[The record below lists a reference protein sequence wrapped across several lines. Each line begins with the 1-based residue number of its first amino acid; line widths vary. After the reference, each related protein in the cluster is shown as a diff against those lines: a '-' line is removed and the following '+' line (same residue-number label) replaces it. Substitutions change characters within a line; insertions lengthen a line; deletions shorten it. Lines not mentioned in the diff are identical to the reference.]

1 MSDTSET
8 VTAVSEKFQYGQ
20 QVKFEIVDVIHM
32 FKTSKSLVQYAK
44 TRHHGNIL
52 LMDDEVQYSTQD
64 EHRYHEM
71 LVSPVFDGPG
81 KYKDVLILGGGDG
94 LAARTIY
101 DTVGEQTINSVTIVD
116 WDPEFVEFA
125 KTLPESGGAL
135 TDPRTILVFEN
146 ALDFVKKGG
155 RKYDAILMD
164 LPDPDGPEM
173 ETLYFQILSR
183 VNPICKNDCIVV
195 SHVGPVSLDN
205 HHPCWDFIRLFH
217 NNMMDIL
224 GYPEITLNTRY
235 IPSYAHEWAVM
246 AAYMGRCC
254 PQRGEIKDNSDIME
268 IYKSVLTGD
277 PRGAYDGRP

>member
-1 MSDTSET
+1 MSATSET

-32 FKTSKSLVQYAK
+32 FKTSKSLVQYAR

-52 LMDDEVQYSTQD
+52 LMDDEIQYSTQD
-64 EHRYHEM
+64 EHRYHDM

-94 LAARTIY
+94 LAARTLY
-101 DTVGEQTINSVTIVD
+101 DTIGQQTINSVTIVD

-135 TDPRTILVFEN
+135 ADPRTLLVFED
-146 ALDFVKKGG
+146 ALAFVRKGG

-164 LPDPDGPEM
+164 LPDPDGVEM
-173 ETLYFQILSR
+173 ENLYRYILYAL
-183 VNPICKNDCIVV
+183 PPLCKQDCIVV

-217 NNMMDIL
+217 DNMMETL
-224 GYPEITLNTRY
+224 EYPEITLNTRY

-246 AAYMGRCC
+246 SAYMGRTY
-254 PQRGEIKDNSDIME
+254 PQKEMNHNADIMA
-268 IYKSVLTGD
+268 IYDSVLIG
-277 PRGAYDGRP
+277 GAYGVRP

>member
-1 MSDTSET
+1 
-8 VTAVSEKFQYGQ
+8 
-20 QVKFEIVDVIHM
+20 VKFEIVGVIHM

-52 LMDDEVQYSTQD
+52 LMDDEIQYSTQD

-81 KYKDVLILGGGDG
+81 KYKDILILGGGDG
-94 LAARTIY
+94 LAARTMY
-101 DTVGEQTINSVTIVD
+101 DTIGQQTINSVTIVD

-125 KTLPESGGAL
+125 KILPESGGAL
-135 TDPRTILVFEN
+135 TDPRTLLVFED

-164 LPDPDGPEM
+164 LPDPDGVEM
-173 ETLYFQILSR
+173 ENLYRYILYAL
-183 VNPICKNDCIVV
+183 PPLCKQDCIVV

-217 NNMMDIL
+217 DNMMETL
-224 GYPEITLNTRY
+224 EYPEITLNTRY

-246 AAYMGRCC
+246 SAYMGRTY
-254 PQRGEIKDNSDIME
+254 PQKDMNHNADIMA
-268 IYKSVLTGD
+268 IYDSVLTGD
-277 PRGAYDGRP
+277 PRGAYDGLP

>member
-1 MSDTSET
+1 MSATSET

-52 LMDDEVQYSTQD
+52 LMDDEIQYSTQD

-81 KYKDVLILGGGDG
+81 KYKDILILGGGDG
-94 LAARTIY
+94 LAARTLY
-101 DTVGEQTINSVTIVD
+101 DTIGQQTINSVTIVD

-125 KTLPESGGAL
+125 KILPESGGAL
-135 TDPRTILVFEN
+135 TDPRTLLVFED
-146 ALDFVKKGG
+146 ALAFVRKGG

-164 LPDPDGPEM
+164 LPDPDGVEM
-173 ETLYFQILSR
+173 ENLYRYILYAL
-183 VNPICKNDCIVV
+183 PPLCKQDCIVV

-217 NNMMDIL
+217 DNMMETL
-224 GYPEITLNTRY
+224 EYPEITLNTRY

-246 AAYMGRCC
+246 SAYMGRTY
-254 PQRGEIKDNSDIME
+254 PQKDMNHNADIMA
-268 IYKSVLTGD
+268 IYDSVLTG
-277 PRGAYDGRP
+277 RP

>member
-1 MSDTSET
+1 MTDTSET
-8 VTAVSEKFQYGQ
+8 ATVVSEKFQYGQ

-32 FKTSKSLVQYAK
+32 FKTSKSLVQYAR

-52 LMDDEVQYSTQD
+52 LMDDEIQYSTQD

-81 KYKDVLILGGGDG
+81 KYKDILILGGGDG
-94 LAARTIY
+94 LAARMLY

-135 TDPRTILVFEN
+135 TDPRTTLVFED
-146 ALDFVKKGG
+146 ALAFVRKGG

-164 LPDPDGPEM
+164 LPDPDGVEM
-173 ETLYFQILSR
+173 ESLYQCILYGL
-183 VNPICKNDCIVV
+183 PLLCKQDCIVV

-217 NNMMDIL
+217 DNMMDTL
-224 GYPEITLNTRY
+224 NYPEITLNTRY

-246 AAYMGRCC
+246 SAYMGRCC
-254 PQRGEIKDNSDIME
+254 PQKEMNHNADIMA
-268 IYKSVLTGD
+268 IYDSILIAA
-277 PRGAYDGRP
+277 PRGACGVRP

>member
-1 MSDTSET
+1 MSATSET

-94 LAARTIY
+94 LAARTLY

-135 TDPRTILVFEN
+135 TDPRTTLVFED
-146 ALDFVKKGG
+146 ALAFVRKGG

-164 LPDPDGPEM
+164 LPDPDGVEM
-173 ETLYFQILSR
+173 ESLYQCILYGL
-183 VNPICKNDCIVV
+183 PPLCKQDCVV
-195 SHVGPVSLDN
+195 ISHVGPVSLDN

-217 NNMMDIL
+217 DNMMKSL
-224 GYPEITLNTRY
+224 EYPEITLNNRY

-254 PQRGEIKDNSDIME
+254 PQGYINHNADIMA
-268 IYKSVLTGD
+268 IYDSILIAA
-277 PRGAYDGRP
+277 PRGASAVRP

>member
-1 MSDTSET
+1 MSATSET

-52 LMDDEVQYSTQD
+52 LMDDEIQYSTQD

-81 KYKDVLILGGGDG
+81 KYKDILILGGGDG
-94 LAARTIY
+94 LAARTLY
-101 DTVGEQTINSVTIVD
+101 DTIGQQTINSVTIVD

-125 KTLPESGGAL
+125 KILPESGGAL
-135 TDPRTILVFEN
+135 TDPRTLLVFED
-146 ALDFVKKGG
+146 ALAFVRKGG

-164 LPDPDGPEM
+164 LPDPDGVEM
-173 ETLYFQILSR
+173 ENLYRYILYAL
-183 VNPICKNDCIVV
+183 PPLCKQDCIVV

-217 NNMMDIL
+217 DNMMETL
-224 GYPEITLNTRY
+224 EYPEITLNTRY

-246 AAYMGRCC
+246 SAYMGRTY
-254 PQRGEIKDNSDIME
+254 PQKEMNHNADIMA
-268 IYKSVLTGD
+268 IYDSVLIG
-277 PRGAYDGRP
+277 GAYGVRP

>member
-1 MSDTSET
+1 MTDTSET
-8 VTAVSEKFQYGQ
+8 VRAVSEKFQYGQ

-32 FKTSKSLVQYAK
+32 FKTSKSFVQYAR

-52 LMDDEVQYSTQD
+52 LMDDEIQYSTQD

-71 LVSPVFDGPG
+71 LVSPVFDGHE

-94 LAARTIY
+94 LAARMLY
-101 DTVGEQTINSVTIVD
+101 HTVGEQTINSVTIVD
-116 WDPEFVEFA
+116 WDEEFVEFA
-125 KTLPESGGAL
+125 KTLPESDGAL
-135 TDPRTILVFEN
+135 TDPRTTLVFEN

-164 LPDPDGPEM
+164 LPDPDGLLM
-173 ETLYFQILSR
+173 ETLYRYILSAL
-183 VNPICKNDCIVV
+183 PSICKQDCVVV

-217 NNMMDIL
+217 DNMMKTLD
-224 GYPEITLNTRY
+224 YPEITLNTRY

-246 AAYMGRCC
+246 SAYMGRTC
-254 PQRGEIKDNSDIME
+254 PQREMNHNSDIMA
-268 IYKSVLTGD
+268 IYNSMLTGD
-277 PRGAYDGRP
+277 PRGAYGGRP

>member
-1 MSDTSET
+1 MSATSET

-94 LAARTIY
+94 LAARTLY
-101 DTVGEQTINSVTIVD
+101 ETVGEHTINSVTIVD

-135 TDPRTILVFEN
+135 TDPRTTLVFED
-146 ALDFVKKGG
+146 ALAFVRKGG

-164 LPDPDGPEM
+164 LPDPDGVEM
-173 ETLYFQILSR
+173 ECLYQCILYGLL
-183 VNPICKNDCIVV
+183 PLCKQDCVV
-195 SHVGPVSLDN
+195 ISHVGPVSLDN

-217 NNMMDIL
+217 DNMMKSL
-224 GYPEITLNTRY
+224 EYPEITLNNRY

-254 PQRGEIKDNSDIME
+254 PQREMNHNADIMA
-268 IYKSVLTGD
+268 IYDSVLIAA
-277 PRGAYDGRP
+277 PRGACGVRP

>member
-1 MSDTSET
+1 MSATSEIVT
-8 VTAVSEKFQYGQ
+8 VVSEKFQYGQ

-32 FKTSKSLVQYAK
+32 FKTSKSLVQYAR
-44 TRHHGNIL
+44 TLHHGNIL
-52 LMDDEVQYSTQD
+52 LMDDEIQYSTQD

-94 LAARTIY
+94 LAARMLY
-101 DTVGEQTINSVTIVD
+101 STVSEQIINSVTIVD
-116 WDPEFVEFA
+116 WDDEFVEFA

-135 TDPRTILVFEN
+135 TDPRTTLVFEN

-164 LPDPDGPEM
+164 LPDPDGLLM
-173 ETLYFQILSR
+173 ETLYRYILSALP
-183 VNPICKNDCIVV
+183 PICKQDCVVV

-217 NNMMDIL
+217 DNMMNTL
-224 GYPEITLNTRY
+224 EYPEITLNTRY

-246 AAYMGRCC
+246 TAYTGCC
-254 PQRGEIKDNSDIME
+254 FPQREMNHNSDIMA
-268 IYKSVLTGD
+268 IYNSVLTGD
-277 PRGAYDGRP
+277 PRGACGGRP